1 MKCYEITPSPD
12 PAYDSMIVEAG
23 DTWGPA
29 LELVGSALDDQF
41 VRAEDEGRPWT
52 DITVTVRCVEKTQ
65 EEMDALRE

>member
-12 PAYDSMIVEAG
+12 PAYDSMIVEAD

-29 LELVGSALDDQF
+29 LELVESALDDQF

-65 EEMDALRE
+65 EEMDALHE